1 MTMNARRLLLTIT
14 LLAGCAPLLLPRAA
28 QAQNTYTDTILVAN
42 HPIFEPLVLVDEL
55 LVNGWGL
62 AIRPPGAGGH
72 FWISNQGSGT
82 TTVYVGDVHTPQG
95 FVPLFQDDLLFV
107 DIPAGGATWPDG
119 TMRSP
124 VSQPTGQV
132 FNHSST
138 DFVVSGEGIT
148 AASKFIFVQADG
160 TIAGWTEVR
169 DPALRRQTSAVI
181 TVDNSSLYDSNDGLL
196 YTGVAVTDFPSNNR
210 LYVTNTLLNRVEVYN
225 HLWQRVD
232 LPAGRF
238 VYPGMPEFYRPWN
251 IQYFRNGPGGEGR
264 LWVAYMHPDS
274 DWEER
279 PEFGA
284 VAQFDLEGNF
294 ISKLTTS
301 NEADPQAESEIKAP
315 WGLAFAPSNFGPL
328 SGALLVANFGDG
340 SIAAYNAQSGAFI
353 DYLRDAQGE
362 VLIVDGIWGILF
374 GNGVALGDSNALY
387 YAAGPNFEWDGTFG
401 SVRWTPD
408 TCPQIRTGPTSARVR
423 EGGEATF
430 VLDAPA
436 PTRVTITWELQVGDA
451 WVTLTDGPRAGLGE
465 ISGSASRELRVVG
478 VQGPAALRATIA
490 NACGSA
496 TSEPAQ
502 LDLQCL
508 ADWDA
513 NGEVEPVDI
522 QAFFNAYRA
531 GDADADGNGETE
543 PVDITTFFVAY
554 RGGC

>member
-1 MTMNARRLLLTIT
+1 MTARRLLLSA
-14 LLAGCAPLLLPRAA
+14 LLVTGLASALSPRAA
-28 QAQNTYTDTILVAN
+28 HAQNTYTDTILVAN
-42 HPIFEPLVLVDEL
+42 HPIFEPLVLVDPL

-95 FVPLFQDDLLFV
+95 FVPLFQDDLLYV
-107 DIPAGGATWPDG
+107 DIPPGGATWPDG
-119 TMRSP
+119 TKRSP

-138 DFVVSGEGIT
+138 DFIVSGEGIT

-169 DPALRRQTSAVI
+169 DPSLRRQTAAVI

-196 YTGVAVTDFPSNNR
+196 YTGCAVTDFASNNR
-210 LYVTNTLLNRVEVYN
+210 LYVTNTYFNRVEVYN
-225 HLWQRVD
+225 HLWERIT
-232 LPAGRF
+232 LPEGRF
-238 VYPGMPEFYRPWN
+238 VYPGMPESYRPWN

-264 LWVAYMHPDS
+264 LWVAYMYPDS

-279 PEFGA
+279 PEYGA

-294 ISKLTTS
+294 ISKLETS
-301 NEADPQAESEIKAP
+301 NELNPQLPSELKAP
-315 WGLAFAPSNFGPL
+315 WGLAFAPANFGPL

-340 SIAAYNAQSGAFI
+340 SIAGYNAETGAFI
-353 DYLRDAQGE
+353 DYVRTDAGE
-362 VLIVDGIWGILF
+362 VMIVDGIWGILF
-374 GNGVALGDSNALY
+374 GNGVALGDTNALY

-401 SVRWTPD
+401 SVRWTPS
-408 TCPQIRTGPTSARVR
+408 TCPQIRNGPASVSVR
-423 EGGEATF
+423 RGERATL

-436 PTRVTITWELQVGDA
+436 PTRVTVTWEIQVGDGWEPLA
-451 WVTLTDGPRAGLGE
+451 DGSRAGLGTV
-465 ISGSASRELRVVG
+465 SGSGTRELTIDSLEGDAV
-478 VQGPAALRATIA
+478 LRATIA
-490 NACGSA
+490 NGCGSA
-496 TSEPAQ
+496 TSAPAN
-502 LDLQCL
+502 LDVRCL
-508 ADWDA
+508 ADWDG
-513 NGEVEPVDI
+513 NGEVEPLDV
-522 QAFFNAYRA
+522 QAFFASYRA

-543 PVDITTFFVAY
+543 PVDITTFFVSY